1 MTNLESPKWFQD
13 ALEQKPES
21 QSIEVDGANISYL
34 TWGKKENPGILF
46 VHGGMAHAHW
56 WSFIAPF
63 FAKTHRVIAMNLSG
77 MGDSDW
83 RENYASEL
91 WGKEIV

>member
-1 MTNLESPKWFQD
+1 MFMVEWLM
-13 ALEQKPES
+13 L
-21 QSIEVDGANISYL
+21 IG
-34 TWGKKENPGILF
+34 
-46 VHGGMAHAHW
+46 

-77 MGDSDW
+77 MGDSEW

-91 WGKEIV
+91 WG